1 MCNVSGF
8 LPRDPYPLKHQKLS
22 KKKRALSKANIAYMK
37 PRAAKKAVT
46 LMAQAS
52 ELQYMLYE
60 CSKCKVIVHAKCCG
74 GSFPTL
80 HYPKIDKRFEAKMRQ
95 QQGLKDDHWYS
106 WYVSMFRSI
115 EWMCDYC
122 CEEEEKFNEHQ
133 KCEICRV
140 TSGTSEILKALKPEG
155 QSAQNKVINLT
166 KETTYVHL
174 FCAFWF
180 AEVEAEDIDNL
191 DAIVGIDE
199 IRDNL
204 ADKECGLCKAKNGKK
219 LKCSDRNCQEVFHP
233 ICGKIRG
240 NQFF

>member
-1 MCNVSGF
+1 
-8 LPRDPYPLKHQKLS
+8 
-22 KKKRALSKANIAYMK
+22 
-37 PRAAKKAVT
+37 
-46 LMAQAS
+46 
-52 ELQYMLYE
+52 
-60 CSKCKVIVHAKCCG
+60 
-74 GSFPTL
+74 
-80 HYPKIDKRFEAKMRQ
+80 
-95 QQGLKDDHWYS
+95 
-106 WYVSMFRSI
+106 
-115 EWMCDYC
+115 
-122 CEEEEKFNEHQ
+122 
-133 KCEICRV
+133 V

-240 NQFF
+240 NQFFQMISPPCQGILRVFFCPSHSTPFLKSQNLQ